1 MAFEKFDET
10 GSGRGRP
17 AETEPMISI
26 RKSGSIGVN
35 QAALDDHFA
44 ENDGAVMYYDDET
57 NRVGIEP
64 VEDKDADEAAY
75 TVSKTESGGT
85 IAAQAF
91 LERYDLLP
99 EITTQYS
106 PDWDDDQG
114 LITVDLD
121 SPQKTYGSESDDDE
135 SASEDDDSSDA

>member
-1 MAFEKFDET
+1 MGFEKFDEA

-17 AETEPMISI
+17 AETDPMISI

-35 QAALDDHFA
+35 QAAIDDHFA
-44 ENDGAVMYYDDET
+44 EDDGAVMYYDEET

-64 VEDKDADEAAY
+64 VEDKDADEGAY
-75 TVSKTESGGT
+75 TVSKTDSGGT

-99 EITTQYS
+99 DVTTQYS
-106 PDWDDDQG
+106 PEWDDEQD

-135 SASEDDDSSDA
+135 TDSE